1 MNIIPSQKSQILM
14 RNREWDK
21 FDTQANRDFALVA
34 LSSRSYQGFEMI
46 ESTEGQ
52 HGRRYLRS
60 RHGLPRLSH
69 GPITA
74 SH

>member
-1 MNIIPSQKSQILM
+1 M

-21 FDTQANRDFALVA
+21 FDSQANRDVALVT
-34 LSSRSYQGFEMI
+34 LNSKSYQGFGMI
-46 ESTEGQ
+46 ESIDGQ

-60 RHGLPRLSH
+60 RHGFPRVSH
-69 GPITA
+69 GPIIT